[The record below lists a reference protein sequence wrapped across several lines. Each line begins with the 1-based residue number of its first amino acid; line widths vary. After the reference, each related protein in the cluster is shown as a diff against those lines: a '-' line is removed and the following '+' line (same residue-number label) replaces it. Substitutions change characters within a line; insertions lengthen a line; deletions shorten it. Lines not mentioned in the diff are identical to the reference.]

1 MASED
6 DADGLG
12 GVAPLDLNVDD
23 TGNPPNDDADPA
35 AAMNLEEYER
45 LAPVKTIEFQG
56 RGMTFFTPNG
66 ATLWRVESLF
76 TKEPDTIDW
85 IGGFAAGETLLDIGA
100 NVGMYTIFAAGTRGT
115 RVFAFE
121 PESQN
126 YAILNRN
133 IHLNGLSSL
142 VTAYCAALSDRP
154 GFAQLHLS
162 MFVSGGSC
170 HSYGAPLDHHNQP
183 AVAQFAQGC
192 IATTVDDLV
201 AAGTMPVPAHIKID
215 VDGLEHKVIAGAAK
229 TLADRGV
236 RSVLVE
242 INTALEEHWEIVD
255 SLLALGFDY
264 GRDQVARSVRTEGA
278 FKGVGNYVFRR

>member
-1 MASED
+1 VASAE

-12 GVAPLDLNVDD
+12 GGAPLDLNVDE
-23 TGNPPNDDADPA
+23 TGPPPSDHAERTA
-35 AAMNLEEYER
+35 TMNLEEYER

-56 RGMTFFTPNG
+56 RDMTFFTPNG
-66 ATLWRVESLF
+66 PTFWRVESLF
-76 TKEPDTIDW
+76 TKEPDTIEW

-100 NVGMYTIFAAGTRGT
+100 NVGMYTIFAARTRGV

-133 IHLNGLSSL
+133 IHLNGLSGL
-142 VTAYCAALSDRP
+142 VSAYCAALSDRP
-154 GFAQLHLS
+154 GFAHLHLS
-162 MFVSGGSC
+162 LFLAGGSC
-170 HSYGAPLDHHNQP
+170 HSFGAPLDHHNQP

-201 AAGTMPVPAHIKID
+201 AAGAMPVPTHIKID

-242 INTALEEHWEIVD
+242 INTALEEHWEVVD
-255 SLLALGFDY
+255 ALLALGFDY